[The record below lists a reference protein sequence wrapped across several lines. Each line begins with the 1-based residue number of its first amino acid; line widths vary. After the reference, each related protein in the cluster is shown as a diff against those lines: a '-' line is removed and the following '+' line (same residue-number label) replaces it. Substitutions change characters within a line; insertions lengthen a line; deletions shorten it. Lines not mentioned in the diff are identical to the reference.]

1 MKKNNIKKLSLI
13 LGLIFII
20 ISGYC
25 GYYIY
30 RHYTRTQ
37 EISFEEKTMERSDEN
52 CEDNCF
58 SVSLNYLYCNGNSEF
73 AKNFNEEIELQLSNF
88 LLSNDDSL
96 QVEGISIEKALD
108 SLTKDYYKL
117 HEHFPELPAFEF
129 IATDSI
135 MWQNSKMLSLVSNRY
150 AFTGEAQ
157 PIQTKVFT
165 HFALDNGEVITNENL
180 FTDEEKVTQIA
191 KRYFEKAQQNATI
204 TPLDDKKFDFED
216 GTFRLPNQMGVAAD
230 ALILFYEP
238 FEIAPY
244 VDTPFEVK
252 VPIKEIMP
260 YLTFADNK

>member
-1 MKKNNIKKLSLI
+1 MNKKKLSLI

-25 GYYIY
+25 IY
-30 RHYTRTQ
+30 RYYTYKQ
-37 EISFEEKTMERSDEN
+37 KISFEEKTLERSDEN

-58 SVSLNYLYCNGNSEF
+58 SVSLNYLYCKGDSEF
-73 AKNFNEEIELQLSNF
+73 AKNFNDEIALQLSNF
-88 LLSNDDSL
+88 LLSNNDSL
-96 QVEGISIEKALD
+96 QVEGISIERALD

-157 PIQTKVFT
+157 PTQTKVFT

-180 FTDEEKVTQIA
+180 FTDEQKVTQIA
-191 KRYFEKAQQNATI
+191 KRYFKKAQENATI

-216 GTFRLPNQMGVAAD
+216 GVFHLPNQMGIAAD

>member
-96 QVEGISIEKALD
+96 QVEGISLEKALCG
-108 SLTKDYYKL
+108 K
-117 HEHFPELPAFEF
+117 
-129 IATDSI
+129 IARCF
-135 MWQNSKMLSLVSNRY
+135 L
-150 AFTGEAQ
+150 
-157 PIQTKVFT
+157 
-165 HFALDNGEVITNENL
+165 
-180 FTDEEKVTQIA
+180 
-191 KRYFEKAQQNATI
+191 
-204 TPLDDKKFDFED
+204 
-216 GTFRLPNQMGVAAD
+216 
-230 ALILFYEP
+230 
-238 FEIAPY
+238 
-244 VDTPFEVK
+244 
-252 VPIKEIMP
+252 
-260 YLTFADNK
+260 

>member
-20 ISGYC
+20 IIGYC
-25 GYYIY
+25 GYCIY

-37 EISFEEKTMERSDEN
+37 KISFEEKTIERSDEN

-73 AKNFNEEIELQLSNF
+73 AKNFNQEIELQLSNF

-108 SLTKDYYKL
+108 SLTKDYY
-117 HEHFPELPAFEF
+117 
-129 IATDSI
+129 SI

-204 TPLDDKKFDFED
+204 TPLDDKKFYFEN